1 MRWVRLDYFVA
12 AFLAMTF
19 FVASCAKRQDPVE
32 SLLSQM
38 TIEEKCGQLTC
49 PIGFN
54 FYGKEDDS
62 LWLADDF
69 LVRMDTMPLGACWAV
84 LRADPWSKKTVETGL
99 HPHAK
104 TKEEKV
110 RGEKKT
116 RLEAEKKVNEAR
128 AEELAKKRLAELEA
142 KKAEEAA
149 AEAAEAP
156 AEEAAAEEAPVAEA
170 PAENAEA

>member
-99 HPHAK
+99 HPHESARLLNMMQRHAV
-104 TKEEKV
+104 EN
-110 RGEKKT
+110 T
-116 RLEAEKKVNEAR
+116 RLGIPLLFC
-128 AEELAKKRLAELEA
+128 EETPHGHMAVGTTVFPTDRKS
-142 KKAEEAA
+142 
-149 AEAAEAP
+149 
-156 AEEAAAEEAPVAEA
+156 VV
-170 PAENAEA
+170 